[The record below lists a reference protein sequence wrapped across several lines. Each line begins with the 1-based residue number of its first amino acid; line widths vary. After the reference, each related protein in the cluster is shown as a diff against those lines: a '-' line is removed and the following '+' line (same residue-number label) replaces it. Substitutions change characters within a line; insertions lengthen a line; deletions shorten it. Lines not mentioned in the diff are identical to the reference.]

1 MSHRAGLAS
10 LLAAVLSWVPATG
23 SECVKLSP
31 KTVVEEPSNELIF
44 SGKVVAATR
53 TAHLGY
59 RATFDVERVWKG
71 PVGKRFD
78 LYVWELAAEVP
89 ICKRRRNRSR
99 SPSVSLI
106 RSTGRGAP

>member
-31 KTVVEEPSNELIF
+31 KTVVEEPSKELIF
-44 SGKVVAATR
+44 RGKGVAVTR
-53 TAHLGY
+53 TADLGY

-89 ICKRRRNRSR
+89 ICKRAG
-99 SPSVSLI
+99 I
-106 RSTGRGAP
+106 GRDRQACH